1 MLVKFGALV
10 YSKDDKVVGT
20 IDRLV
25 LDPASGDLK
34 VVAINVGLL
43 LPHDVEAPASA
54 LETQADG
61 GVRLSVRAAEVDS
74 FPRFVEERYTSAGIP
89 PVDPAARQATAIL
102 LPTGIL
108 VEQPFHEEPLV
119 DIEAERQL
127 AQMYSDQDLV
137 NAVLADGSAIRSQ
150 DGRHVGALHALDF
163 DPATGHLTR
172 ITLRHGRFMSELLD
186 LPAALVAAVD
196 DGVIHLR
203 VTADWLHLW
212 ASLEPGMEVWT
223 ADRVCLGAITRRDV
237 DALLVSQDGGH
248 RPVRVPMTAVGR
260 ISQNRVL
267 LTEDH
272 ARALLWMTEE
282 AELSV

>member
-43 LPHDVEAPASA
+43 LPYDVEAPAGV
-54 LETQADG
+54 LEAQTGD
-61 GVRLSVRAAEVDS
+61 GVRLSVRATEVDS
-74 FPRFVEERYTSAGIP
+74 FPRFVEANYTSAGIP
-89 PVDPAARQATAIL
+89 PVEPAGHQAVEIL
-102 LPTGIL
+102 LPTGIIA
-108 VEQPFHEEPLV
+108 EYPYHEPALV
-119 DIEAERQL
+119 DVEASRQL
-127 AQMYSDQDLV
+127 AKMYSDQDLA
-137 NAVLADGSAIRSQ
+137 NAVVADGSAIRSR

-163 DPATGHLTR
+163 DLATGHLTR
-172 ITLRHGRFMSELLD
+172 ITLRHGRFMSEALD

-223 ADRVCLGAITRRDV
+223 ADRVCLGSIARRDV
-237 DALLVSQDGGH
+237 DSLLVAQDGGH

-260 ISQNRVL
+260 VSQNRVL

-272 ARALLWMTEE
+272 ARALLWATEE